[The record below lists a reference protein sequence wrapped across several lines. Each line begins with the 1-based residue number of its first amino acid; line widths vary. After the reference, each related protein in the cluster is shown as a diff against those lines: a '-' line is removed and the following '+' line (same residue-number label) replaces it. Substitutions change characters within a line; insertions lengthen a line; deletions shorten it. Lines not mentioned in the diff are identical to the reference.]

1 MPMISCHKNHIA
13 FDDLSPNIRLILFIW
28 TDQKGH
34 VVYDP
39 AVEQKRRKSLNQ
51 SLASKSM
58 GSYTEEVED
67 YMEIAELAEF
77 EDIEFDNSQMM
88 TAIID
93 KEENVIFGVTQDAT
107 NMSTESNENYS
118 IIAADNV
125 GGDEIT
131 FSEGSNSCTFKIEYP
146 MSDSSINCSEE
157 NSSQTDKPFGCRHC
171 GKMYRWKSTLRRHEN
186 VECGGKA
193 PSYECPYCAYKAK
206 QRGNLGVHVRKHHP
220 EMPQLESRRKKN

>member
-1 MPMISCHKNHIA
+1 MVFPYFFHPFCSNLDTKSH
-13 FDDLSPNIRLILFIW
+13 
-28 TDQKGH
+28 
-34 VVYDP
+34 VYDP
-39 AVEQKRRKSLNQ
+39 TAEAKRRKSLNQ
-51 SLASKSM
+51 SLASKSL
-58 GSYTEEVED
+58 GSFTAEEVED

-77 EDIEFDNSQMM
+77 EDIDYDNSSQQIM

-93 KEENVIFGVTQDAT
+93 KEENITFTQDTTT
-107 NMSTESNENYS
+107 NMSAESNDNENFS
-118 IIAADNV
+118 IIAADNVV

-146 MSDSSINCSEE
+146 MSDSSMNCSEE
-157 NSSQTDKPFGCRHC
+157 NSSQNGGKPFGCRHC

-193 PSYECPYCAYKAK
+193 PSYECPYCSYKAK

-220 EMPQLESRRKKN
+220 ELPQLESRRKKNQ